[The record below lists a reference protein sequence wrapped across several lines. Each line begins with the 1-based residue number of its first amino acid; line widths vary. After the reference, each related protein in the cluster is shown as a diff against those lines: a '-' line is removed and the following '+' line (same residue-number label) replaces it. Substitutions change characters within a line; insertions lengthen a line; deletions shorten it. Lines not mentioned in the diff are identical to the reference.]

1 MGNTILKLSDMV
13 WWGRHERPGML
24 RDKCV
29 SENEDKGRGPESA
42 AWSVNVEDVNKILR
56 SEIVDGLVSETLKL
70 GV

>member
-1 MGNTILKLSDMV
+1 
-13 WWGRHERPGML
+13 ML

>member
-1 MGNTILKLSDMV
+1 MV
-13 WWGRHERPGML
+13 GSTREAGML

-56 SEIVDGLVSETLKL
+56 SEIVDGLVSETQKL